1 MSIRKAVMVL
11 ASAVSCALP
20 VVAQAAACSPKLGP
34 AEQIACLQTQNAV
47 LKELIASKDLYKK
60 LNGDETKPRQLSL
73 PVVLS
78 IFGAQDR
85 VQAVLSYAGTGGGSI
100 TVAPGGRLPDGW
112 QVKSI
117 DKGEVV
123 IAKGKVSHILLLSGG
138 APPQSEADRP
148 VGLATAQAAP
158 SGGSATFVPQFP
170 GVMQPQMGAR

>member
-1 MSIRKAVMVL
+1 MSIRKAVIVAAVL
-11 ASAVSCALP
+11 SCAVP
-20 VVAQAAACSPKLGP
+20 AMTQAATCSPKLGP

-60 LNGDETKPRQLSL
+60 LAGDETKPRQLSL

-78 IFGAQDR
+78 IFGANDKVR
-85 VQAVLSYAGTGGGSI
+85 AVLSYAGTGGGSI

-123 IAKGKVSHILLLSGG
+123 IAKGKVSHLLLLSGG
-138 APPQSEADRP
+138 APPQSETVQP
-148 VGLATAQAAP
+148 VGLSTAQAAP
-158 SGGSATFVPQFP
+158 FSGSVTSVPSFP
-170 GVMQPQMGAR
+170 GALQPMGVR